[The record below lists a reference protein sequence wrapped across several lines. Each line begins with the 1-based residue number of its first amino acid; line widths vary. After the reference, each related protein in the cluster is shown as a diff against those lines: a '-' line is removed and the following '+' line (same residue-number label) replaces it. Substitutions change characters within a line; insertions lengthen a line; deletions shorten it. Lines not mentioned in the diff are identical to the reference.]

1 MRNTIRVGI
10 PVLLILL
17 GCTAAAIAKP
27 ITLQYHWVAGQTLR
41 YQITANLNGSLPLFG
56 EPTPQ
61 PVQAK
66 IVLTYLTKVTNVTPD
81 GTATMKIKVAS
92 ATLEIEDTPF
102 DVPVDTIRKYL
113 DVTTDISPS
122 GAITNEKPGESIPQG
137 YNMPGFD
144 PKRLFLL
151 MFPVV
156 FQSTPVNPGDSWEF
170 PGQLIGGGVTKK
182 FEATLGPSSKVGQYK
197 TSNINES
204 FTVSID
210 QSLDSTGHPANNNT
224 PPSQT
229 RKGEVIGNG
238 HLQFAPKEGR
248 LIQAEMQFTAHLITQ
263 TLNTPDN
270 QAAPN
275 KVKSSLKAKVVV
287 QLLPN
292 LNSVAPSTSVSMSQS
307 Q

>member
-10 PVLLILL
+10 PAILIL
-17 GCTAAAIAKP
+17 GVCAAAAAAKP
-27 ITLQYHWVAGQTLR
+27 ITLQYHWSAGQTLR

-66 IVLTYLTKVTNVTPD
+66 IVLTYLTKVTNVASD
-81 GTATMKIKVAS
+81 GTATLKIKVTS

-102 DVPVDTIRKYL
+102 DVPLDTVRKYL

-122 GAITNEKPGESIPQG
+122 GAITNEKSGQSIPQG

-156 FQSTPVNPGDSWEF
+156 FQSTPVNPGDTWEF
-170 PGQLIGGGVTKK
+170 PGQLIGGGATKK

-197 TSNINES
+197 TTNINET

-210 QSLDSTGHPANNNT
+210 QSLDSTGHPADNSN

-229 RKGEVIGNG
+229 RKGEVTGDA

-248 LIQAEMQFTAHLITQ
+248 LIQAEMSFTAHLVTQ
-263 TLNTPDN
+263 TLSTPD
-270 QAAPN
+270 
-275 KVKSSLKAKVVV
+275 KVKSSLKAKVMV

-292 LNSVAPSTSVSMSQS
+292 SNSVAPGTSVSLSQS